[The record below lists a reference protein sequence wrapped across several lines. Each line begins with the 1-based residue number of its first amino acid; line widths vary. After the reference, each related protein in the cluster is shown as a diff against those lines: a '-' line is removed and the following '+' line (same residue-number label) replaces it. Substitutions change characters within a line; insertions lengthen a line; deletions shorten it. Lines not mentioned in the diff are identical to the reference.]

1 MTKPKSGIT
10 REEYKKQWRQK
21 NNKDKRFNKPL
32 NEYLKLK
39 HQDIYDEYCLFFKS
53 LDEANPTAKDLT
65 KTTGFRKWKENLKNE
80 NDQVDES
87 PVIKLNMYI
96 IQDPEKSLVDD
107 EPVTFITATQE
118 VLSETST
125 QVNEPD
131 TFEAADEELFSED
144 NNRQE
149 INIEFEQAD
158 NIIAEIINNLEQED
172 AVRELLNAD
181 VHPLNDELDEG
192 IGLNLE
198 DEIEPFDF
206 YQEVDFDF

>member
-1 MTKPKSGIT
+1 M
-10 REEYKKQWRQK
+10 
-21 NNKDKRFNKPL
+21 
-32 NEYLKLK
+32 KLK

-87 PVIKLNMYI
+87 PVIKLNTYI

-125 QVNEPD
+125 QVDEPD